1 MGPAPLR
8 PAQLSRHRP
17 HGFEIVP
24 DAGACAA
31 LAGELELLGLRKL
44 RLAGELRPEGA
55 ADWRIEARLGATV
68 VQPCDITLEP
78 VTTRIEEPVTRLLLA
93 EPPPELEAGETE
105 MPEDDTVE
113 PLGRTIDLE
122 RIMREALALALP
134 AFPRAPGAELGV
146 LEASPPGAEPLDDTP
161 NRPFEALAALRDRL
175 GAAADTETA
184 ADTRQ
189 RERRDDAVHGEDD
202 AAAGGKEGGKKG

>member
-1 MGPAPLR
+1 MGPVPLR

-24 DAGACAA
+24 DAEACAA
-31 LAGELELLGLRKL
+31 LAGELELLALRKL
-44 RLAGELRPEGA
+44 RFAGELRPEGA
-55 ADWRIEARLGATV
+55 ADWRLEARLGATV

-93 EPPPELEAGETE
+93 EPPPEPEAGETE
-105 MPEDDTVE
+105 MPDDDTVE

-122 RIMREALALALP
+122 RMMREALALALP

-146 LEASPPGAEPLDDTP
+146 LEARPPGAKPLDDTP

-175 GAAADTETA
+175 DG
-184 ADTRQ
+184 
-189 RERRDDAVHGEDD
+189 
-202 AAAGGKEGGKKG
+202 AGGTDDEAGTPRKERGNDAGRGADEGPDSTKNRGAKG

>member
-17 HGFEIVP
+17 HAFVIVP
-24 DAGACAA
+24 DAEACAA
-31 LAGELELLGLRKL
+31 LADELELLGLRKL
-44 RLAGELRPEGA
+44 RFAGELRPEGA

-93 EPPPELEAGETE
+93 EPPPEPEAGETE

-113 PLGRTIDLE
+113 PLGRTIDLQ
-122 RIMREALALALP
+122 RMMREALALALP
-134 AFPRAPGAELGV
+134 AFPRAPGAELGAF
-146 LEASPPGAEPLDDTP
+146 EARPPGEKPPEATP

-175 GAAADTETA
+175 GGAE
-184 ADTRQ
+184 
-189 RERRDDAVHGEDD
+189 D
-202 AAAGGKEGGKKG
+202 AAGTARQEREDETGEGEGEGEPRDGGD